1 MVMSLRY
8 AIPYDD
14 EIFPP
19 EPRWQARLLNG
30 VVGVLRVIADPCWSA
45 FGSLVAAG
53 AGAAWMMVALLKLV
67 HLGL

>member
-8 AIPYDD
+8 AVPYDD

-19 EPRWQARLLNG
+19 VPRRQARLLDG
-30 VVGVLRVIADPCWSA
+30 AVGVLRVIADPCWSA

-53 AGAAWMMVALLKLV
+53 TGAAWMMVMLLKHVPLV
-67 HLGL
+67 L